1 MNIRFPYLATLAI
14 AALFALPAAADD
26 DDINPSIYDKYPEC
40 MNPTLA
46 AALDP
51 KCVMPA
57 SQIPDQ
63 IVIPYPDTADS
74 PQAPVPR

>member
-1 MNIRFPYLATLAI
+1 MLTI

-26 DDINPSIYDKYPEC
+26 DDIRTSIYDKYPEC
-40 MNPTLA
+40 MDRTMA

-51 KCVMPA
+51 RCVMPA

-63 IVIPYPDTADS
+63 IIVPSPYPYAYPNPGTTGS
-74 PQAPVPR
+74 PQAPAPR